1 MKCEELVTYL
11 SEYIDQNLDDE
22 LRADAQEHL
31 ASCHNC
37 RVVLDTTQKT
47 ILIYRQSD
55 RQSIPTVRRQALLDR
70 LQAAF
75 DQRDCPPQ
83 ENTQPE
89 DQTGSENL

>member
-47 ILIYRQSD
+47 IFIYRQTG
-55 RQSIPTVRRQALLDR
+55 RQGIPAGRRQALLDR

-83 ENTQPE
+83 ENPTP
-89 DQTGSENL
+89 